1 VCCDGEETLLPPF
14 YKGRIAMSPEIGIS
28 NGYKVPGKTLPLAL
42 LRVCVFDSMGL
53 IRASD
58 WRFSVVDIHRG

>member
-1 VCCDGEETLLPPF
+1 
-14 YKGRIAMSPEIGIS
+14 MSPEIGIS
-28 NGYKVPGKTLPLAL
+28 NGYKVPNKILPLVTL

-58 WRFSVVDIHRG
+58 WRFTLTDVRRG